1 MEGFLWASVE
11 YGGQSIA
18 YYRFS
23 RGVDWYCDCLF
34 VGYFFA
40 EPRFGNL
47 YCKYDT
53 LFIDKMQFFFRLTCL
68 FVFIFL
74 QIHNKKT
81 ST

>member
-1 MEGFLWASVE
+1 MKVYL
-11 YGGQSIA
+11 
-18 YYRFS
+18 RFS
-23 RGVDWYCDCLF
+23 KILPLIEINLRLTV
-34 VGYFFA
+34 
-40 EPRFGNL
+40 ETPNRIFGIYEENL

-74 QIHNKKT
+74 QIQNKKT